1 MQSKSSPL
9 LVSIRLL
16 VRVCWSDWLKICFF
30 GGKPPK
36 ISHLNPSLA

>member
-9 LVSIRLL
+9 LV
-16 VRVCWSDWLKICFF
+16 RVCWFYWLKIWFF

-36 ISHLNPSLA
+36 ISRLKPSLA